1 MAVLTKSL
9 TRLRTDFNT
18 ACPNRDKASDGWIG
32 DAAHMTEKSGHNPE
46 SSGKSEYTDGD
57 KIDEVRAIDVDDDL
71 KTPGVTMLKV
81 IQKILATPNDL
92 KRLKY
97 IIYNRVIWSKSN
109 GWRPRA
115 YTGSSP
121 HTEHAHFSGD
131 PAYDEDVTAWS
142 VLTLEDNMPL
152 TVDDIKALITY
163 NLSPSGVKT
172 TVGQALLDA
181 HRLWQAWPAH
191 EKECEAANARA
202 NGMLTMTDVITSWS
216 DVSPTGVQNNALA
229 DAVNAIAAGGVDPV
243 VFHQAIQAAIQAA
256 VAAVLPAA
264 LEAALAGI
272 ELKIEKGD

>member
-1 MAVLTKSL
+1 MAVLTKAL

-18 ACPNRDKASDGWIG
+18 AFPNRDKASDGWIG
-32 DAAHMTEKSGHNPE
+32 DAAHAAGTSGHNAE

-57 KIDEVRAIDVDDDL
+57 KIDEVRAIDVDNDL
-71 KTPGVTMLKV
+71 KAPSVTMLKV

-131 PAYDEDVTAWS
+131 PAYDENTTAWS
-142 VLTLEDNMPL
+142 VLTLEDDVAL
-152 TVDDIKALITY
+152 TVDDIKALISY

-191 EKECEAANARA
+191 EKECQAANARA
-202 NGMLTMTDVITSWS
+202 NGVLTLTDVITSWS
-216 DVSPTGVQNNALA
+216 DVSPKGVQNNELA
-229 DAVNAIAAGGVDPV
+229 DKLNALSVAGVDPAV
-243 VFHQAIQAAIQAA
+243 VQAAVQAA

-264 LEAALAGI
+264 LVAALADV

>member
-18 ACPNRDKASDGWIG
+18 AFPNRDKASDGWIG
-32 DAAHMTEKSGHNPE
+32 DAAHAAGTSGHNPE

-57 KIDEVRAIDVDDDL
+57 KIDEVRAIDVDNDL
-71 KTPGVTMLKV
+71 KAPSVTMLKI

-131 PAYDEDVTAWS
+131 PAYDENVTAWS
-142 VLTLEDNMPL
+142 VLTLEDNMAL
-152 TVDDIKALITY
+152 SEADIKALISY

-191 EKECEAANARA
+191 EKECQAANARA
-202 NGMLTMTDVITSWS
+202 NGVLTLTDVITAWS
-216 DVSPTGVQNNALA
+216 DVSPKGVQNNELA
-229 DAVNAIAAGGVDPV
+229 DKLNSLSVAGVDPAV
-243 VFHQAIQAAIQAA
+243 VQAAVQAA

-264 LEAALAGI
+264 LAAALADV